1 MEGKKEEKKEGWKRN
16 KEGRK
21 KGYEERRKGEKL
33 GETKKDRKM

>member
-33 GETKKDRKM
+33 GETKEDRKM